1 MYRYV
6 INGRAVSY
14 CTRDAAIRNARR
26 DGAQVVRSPSGVIV
40 WTADGS
46 HTPGARLVTEWAI
59 ASGIV
64 VAWALLIICSA

>member
-26 DGAQVVRSPSGVIV
+26 EGAHVVRSPSGLIV
-40 WTADGS
+40 WTTDGS
-46 HTPGARLVTEWAI
+46 HTPAARMLTEWAI

-64 VAWALLIICSA
+64 VAWALLVICSA